1 MGTTTL
7 RLDLACPRHG
17 ATFGLAEAALTGG
30 GTMTTSPDE
39 SKTAS
44 QAGPDAASQGG
55 SGAVAPAAGESK
67 VTGELRLERDRALFG
82 LIAVGLS
89 NVVIAAIAGVA
100 VWQLNGDKSVALG
113 VISAAFTAVSTMT
126 TAYLGIKAVSNTA
139 KAMSQR
145 DTSPRD
151 QA

>member
-1 MGTTTL
+1 M
-7 RLDLACPRHG
+7 
-17 ATFGLAEAALTGG
+17 
-30 GTMTTSPDE
+30 
-39 SKTAS
+39 
-44 QAGPDAASQGG
+44 
-55 SGAVAPAAGESK
+55 APAAGESK

-151 QA
+151 QT

>member
-1 MGTTTL
+1 
-7 RLDLACPRHG
+7 
-17 ATFGLAEAALTGG
+17 
-30 GTMTTSPDE
+30 MTTSPDGSE
-39 SKTAS
+39 T
-44 QAGPDAASQGG
+44 ASQGG
-55 SGAVAPAAGESK
+55 SEAGAGAVAPAAGESK
-67 VTGELRLERDRALFG
+67 VTGELKLERDRALFG

-145 DTSPRD
+145 DTPPRG

>member
-1 MGTTTL
+1 
-7 RLDLACPRHG
+7 
-17 ATFGLAEAALTGG
+17 
-30 GTMTTSPDE
+30 MTTSPGGSEAE
-39 SKTAS
+39 SQGGSEAGS
-44 QAGPDAASQGG
+44 QAVARAG
-55 SGAVAPAAGESK
+55 SGAVARAAGKSK
-67 VTGELRLERDRALFG
+67 VTGELKLERDRALFG